1 MAALTSTKQ
10 QLHALAGASDRP
22 ATPPTFLEIDTLT
35 NMAGVLRPDFVADLQ
50 PADIDLTFDVKT
62 KGGIHGD
69 AIQT

>member
-1 MAALTSTKQ
+1 MQAALQ
-10 QLHALAGASDRP
+10 GFPR
-22 ATPPTFLEIDTLT
+22 IDTVAS
-35 NMAGVLRPDFVADLQ
+35 MADVLRPDFVADLQ

>member
-1 MAALTSTKQ
+1 MV
-10 QLHALAGASDRP
+10 
-22 ATPPTFLEIDTLT
+22 
-35 NMAGVLRPDFVADLQ
+35 GVLRPDFVADLQ